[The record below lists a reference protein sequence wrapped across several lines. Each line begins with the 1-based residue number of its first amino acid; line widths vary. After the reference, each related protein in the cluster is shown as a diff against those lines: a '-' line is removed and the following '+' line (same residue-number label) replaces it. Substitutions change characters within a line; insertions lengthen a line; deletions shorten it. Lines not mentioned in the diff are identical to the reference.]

1 MQRVFEI
8 EANWDQREKLR
19 NFALTRSPVVPPYQ
33 IQAPV
38 YDPEN
43 KIVMEP
49 PKKGKK
55 GFAFQEIN
63 DKHEISSKFLK
74 KVKEKLGSRMQEL
87 EKEVTETMNE
97 INTLKKQKNDNKNYM
112 IDKIIDIID
121 GKQPIIKKD
130 KIRNVF
136 KTNIGFESKE

>member
-55 GFAFQEIN
+55 GFAFQELN
-63 DKHEISSKFLK
+63 DKQEISSKFLK

-87 EKEVTETMNE
+87 DKEVNETINE
-97 INTLKKQKNDNKNYM
+97 INSIKMQNKDNKSSM
-112 IDKIIDIID
+112 TDKILKLLN
-121 GKQPIIKKD
+121 GKRIMDCKY
-130 KIRNVF
+130 
-136 KTNIGFESKE
+136 